1 MQEMSRMDEKDAKG
15 CWSRRCLVT
24 LSEEQLE
31 ITWRGRWGKLEVSG
45 GAA

>member
-1 MQEMSRMDEKDAKG
+1 MPEMSRTDEKDAED

-31 ITWRGRWGKLEVSG
+31 ITWRGG
-45 GAA
+45 GGSWRPVAGQ